1 MNVPE
6 AGWRNAAV
14 PCVVMCGGRSSRFAS
29 VPRHKS
35 MATVAGVPLLEH
47 VLRPWLAYTSR
58 FIFVVKNG
66 KEDVIALARTLPVDA
81 EFVEP
86 DALRGIANGLS
97 FAEPLV
103 RGRFILVLGD
113 CFHTGVF
120 EAPGAFEAGVGV
132 LPGAPAAQISQ
143 NFGVHVSGD
152 QIVRVLEKP
161 TVVDNDLCGTGF
173 YFLPE
178 QTFAAIRT
186 TGPSARTGEVEIT
199 DVLQTLIDQGVAL
212 RPLWLRGAYVNV
224 TRPEDLTLVEHLL
237 AADHGRMR

>member
-1 MNVPE
+1 MNPSE
-6 AGWRNAAV
+6 ADWRNTDV

-35 MATVAGVPLLEH
+35 MATVAGIPLLEH
-47 VLRPWLAYTSR
+47 VLRPWLSYTSR

-66 KEDVIALARTLPVDA
+66 KEDVIALARTLPIDA

-86 DALRGIANGLS
+86 DALRGIANGLT

-103 RGRFILVLGD
+103 GGRFILVLGD
-113 CFHTGVF
+113 CFHRGVF
-120 EAPGAFEAGVGV
+120 EAPGVFEAGVGV
-132 LPGAPAAQISQ
+132 LPGASEAEIRQ
-143 NFGVHVSGD
+143 NFGVHVDGD
-152 QIVRVLEKP
+152 RIVRVLEKP

-173 YFLPE
+173 YFLPG
-178 QTFAAIRT
+178 QTFDAIRG

-212 RPLWLRGAYVNV
+212 RPLWLRGSYVNV
-224 TRPEDLTLVEHLL
+224 TRPGDLTLVEQLL
-237 AADHGRMR
+237 GADHGRIR